1 MWIELEI
8 LKNRAKLER
17 MIINNEDYKKILEQS
32 RKLDDYINI
41 KIREQR
47 LEIMKIK
54 SKNNLS
60 N

>member
-17 MIINNEDYKKILEQS
+17 MIMNDEDYDKILEQS

-41 KIREQR
+41 KIREQTDAK
-47 LEIMKIK
+47 E
-54 SKNNLS
+54 SENCKNL
-60 N
+60 

>member
-17 MIINNEDYKKILEQS
+17 MITNNEDYEKILEQS

-41 KIREQR
+41 KIREQN
-47 LEIMKIK
+47 KID
-54 SKNNLS
+54 SK
-60 N
+60 

>member
-17 MIINNEDYKKILEQS
+17 MISNNENYEKILEQS

-41 KIREQR
+41 KIREQTEAKKR
-47 LEIMKIK
+47 
-54 SKNNLS
+54 
-60 N
+60 

>member
-17 MIINNEDYKKILEQS
+17 MILDNEDYEKILNQS

-41 KIREQR
+41 KIREQNK
-47 LEIMKIK
+47 EQKT
-54 SKNNLS
+54 N
-60 N
+60 

>member
-47 LEIMKIK
+47 LEIMKIE

>member
-17 MIINNEDYKKILEQS
+17 MIMNDEDYDKILEQS

-41 KIREQR
+41 KIREQT
-47 LEIMKIK
+47 EAKK
-54 SKNNLS
+54 SKSCKNL
-60 N
+60 

>member
-17 MIINNEDYKKILEQS
+17 MIMNDEDYDKILDQS

-41 KIREQR
+41 KIREQIDAKR
-47 LEIMKIK
+47 NKK
-54 SKNNLS
+54 CKNF
-60 N
+60 

>member
-17 MIINNEDYKKILEQS
+17 MILNDEDYEKILEQS

-41 KIREQR
+41 KIREQN
-47 LEIMKIK
+47 EA
-54 SKNNLS
+54 KNKKDCENFK
-60 N
+60 